1 MTVEAKLK
9 ISAQTSQAERALRQM
24 AGQLQDLRTHFLG
37 FLGLQ
42 QGTQAIAGLANMSDQ
57 YQSLRA
63 RLRLVTTGQE
73 EFNTALRTTQALSAK
88 YNQPLAETSTLYTRI
103 LSAVKPLNGGLREAS
118 VASEAM
124 LASLKISGATSAEA
138 GSAILQFSQALGS
151 GVLRG
156 EEFNAINEAAPRL
169 LDALAKGLGKP
180 KSELK
185 ALAEQGALT
194 TSAVVQALAKSLPEL
209 QREAAMIPAT
219 IGGAYDQLKGKIQQ
233 YVGAQAEANGAGK
246 AAIEVLTLLGNHVT
260 GLMNAL
266 QALAVVLL
274 AGWLGRAAM
283 AFEGVV
289 LGAAGATLGINIMTA
304 AVGRLWLAIGG
315 PVGGL
320 IVTIWA
326 LKEAWDAMG
335 WSRQGASDK
344 TSAQLNKETAAL
356 QQKVDELEAKKKAK
370 TIEPPERVQLVDLR
384 RQLAELNSEV
394 AKRQTSKEGADELAR
409 EGRRGPQAGTDMLD
423 PAGVKKFQDEYKT
436 RADIVKKY
444 ADERKNYL
452 LAKDKEIEAAQ
463 RTGNA
468 REVAKLQAEKSGALK
483 EQAYKERKDLETYDS
498 RDVANRI
505 AQAKVLY
512 DKDFELLADATAR
525 EKKLVQER
533 FEQGLLDLQSY
544 LAEKA
549 RLQDGE
555 LRQEI
560 DRLAVKKRE
569 EERVLA
575 INKQRL
581 KAAKNG
587 NEKEQAQEAVTTN
600 QNKIAEFDVEIT
612 KKERDRLDA
621 ARSLTTEAQQLTKE
635 LRDQQD
641 AIETQIKQLKGVESI
656 EDIQRRVQ
664 KQFAPELAKA
674 FQRDGGVEGDAVKN
688 VQKLID
694 LTVLKETLSRA
705 EREYARMLEN
715 IRIQEDAVRLDEAAG
730 AITVYEAERKI
741 FDIRAAQLPLLQAQL
756 AEVEKISGSL
766 SPEDQARAA
775 QAKNG
780 LKQMGD
786 LRTDAERQIRSSIG
800 GGFSQFFVD
809 IASGTKT
816 VGDALKNMLG
826 NFAQQIL
833 NMIAQRLGA
842 QLLESLMPAGGGG
855 VGSGLLSAGMKLF
868 GFHSG
873 GVVGTE
879 GSSFSRNVNAAAFAF
894 APRYHTGGIAG
905 MAPRRSDEMYAVLQ
919 KGEEVLTADD
929 PRHIKNMGAGG
940 GGVAVNITV
949 NGAQGD
955 KAAQGNG
962 AADLGR
968 MVEAVVDQWAIK
980 QSRPG
985 GMLFGRAR

>member
-24 AGQLQDLRTHFLG
+24 AGQLQDLRTQFLG

-63 RLRLVTTGQE
+63 RLRLVTDGQD

-88 YNQPLAETSTLYTRI
+88 YNQPLAETSSLYTRL

-246 AAIEVLTLLGNHVT
+246 AAIEVLTLLGNHFT

-283 AFEGVV
+283 AFEGMV

-356 QQKVDELEAKKKAK
+356 QQKVDELETKKKAK

-409 EGRRGPQAGTDMLD
+409 MLD
-423 PAGVKKFQDEYKT
+423 PAGVKKFEDEYKT
-436 RADIVKKY
+436 RADIVKGY
-444 ADERKNYL
+444 ADKRAAYIIS
-452 LAKDKEIEAAQ
+452 KDKEIEAAQ
-463 RTGNA
+463 RAGND
-468 REVAKLQAEKSGALK
+468 REVARLQKTKADHLKSEARAEKK
-483 EQAYKERKDLETYDS
+483 ELQTFDS
-498 RDVANRI
+498 DGIANRI

-512 DKDFELLADATAR
+512 DKDFELLSDATAR

-533 FEQGLLDLQSY
+533 FEQGLLDLQTY

-549 RLQDGE
+549 RLQNAE
-555 LRQEI
+555 LNQDI
-560 DRLAVKKRE
+560 DRLIAKQ
-569 EERVLA
+569 LA
-575 INKQRL
+575 EGRALAENQERL
-581 KAAKNG
+581 KRAKNG
-587 NEKEQAQEAVTTN
+587 NENEQAQEAVTTN
-600 QNKIAEFDVEIT
+600 QNKIAELDVEIT

-621 ARSLTTEAQQLTKE
+621 ARSLTTEAQQLTSE

-641 AIETQIKQLKGVESI
+641 AIETQIKQLKGVESL

-674 FQRDGGVEGDAVKN
+674 FQRDGGVEGDAVKK
-688 VQKLID
+688 VQELID
-694 LTVLKETLSRA
+694 LTVLRETLSKA

-741 FDIRAAQLPLLQAQL
+741 FDIRAAQLPLLRAQL
-756 AEVEKISGSL
+756 AEVEKISGRL

-800 GGFSQFFVD
+800 SGFSQFFVD

-873 GVVGTE
+873 GVVGME

>member
-24 AGQLQDLRTHFLG
+24 AGQLQDLRTQFLG

-63 RLRLVTTGQE
+63 RLRLVTDGQD

-88 YNQPLAETSTLYTRI
+88 YNQPLAETSSLYTRL

-246 AAIEVLTLLGNHVT
+246 AAIEVLTLLGNHFT

-283 AFEGVV
+283 AFEGMV

-356 QQKVDELEAKKKAK
+356 QQKVDELETKKKAK

-409 EGRRGPQAGTDMLD
+409 MLD
-423 PAGVKKFQDEYKT
+423 PAGVKKFEDEYKT
-436 RADIVKKY
+436 RADIVKGY
-444 ADERKNYL
+444 ADKRAAYIIS
-452 LAKDKEIEAAQ
+452 KDKEIEAAQ
-463 RTGNA
+463 RAGND
-468 REVAKLQAEKSGALK
+468 REVARLQKTKADHLKSEARAEKK
-483 EQAYKERKDLETYDS
+483 ELQTFDS
-498 RDVANRI
+498 DGIANRI

-512 DKDFELLADATAR
+512 DKDFELLSDATAR

-533 FEQGLLDLQSY
+533 FEQGLLDLQTY

-549 RLQDGE
+549 RLQNAE
-555 LRQEI
+555 LNQDI
-560 DRLAVKKRE
+560 DRLIAKQ
-569 EERVLA
+569 LA
-575 INKQRL
+575 EGRALAENQERL
-581 KAAKNG
+581 KRAKNG

-600 QNKIAEFDVEIT
+600 QNKIAELDVEIT

-621 ARSLTTEAQQLTKE
+621 ARSLTTEAQQLTSE

-641 AIETQIKQLKGVESI
+641 AIETQIKQLKGVESL

-715 IRIQEDAVRLDEAAG
+715 IRIQEDAVRIDEAAG

-741 FDIRAAQLPLLQAQL
+741 FDIRAAQLPLLRAQL

-800 GGFSQFFVD
+800 SGFSQFFVD

-833 NMIAQRLGA
+833 SMIAQRLGA

>member
-24 AGQLQDLRTHFLG
+24 AGQLQDLRTQFLG

-63 RLRLVTTGQE
+63 RLRLVTDGQD

-88 YNQPLAETSTLYTRI
+88 YNQPLAETSSLYTRL

-283 AFEGVV
+283 AFEGMV

-409 EGRRGPQAGTDMLD
+409 MLD

-444 ADERKNYL
+444 ADERKSYL

-463 RTGNA
+463 RAGNA

-512 DKDFELLADATAR
+512 DKDFELLSDATAR

-533 FEQGLLDLQSY
+533 FEQGLLDLQTY

-549 RLQDGE
+549 RLQNAE
-555 LRQEI
+555 LNQDI
-560 DRLAVKKRE
+560 DRLIAKQ
-569 EERVLA
+569 LA
-575 INKQRL
+575 EGRALAENQERL
-581 KAAKNG
+581 KRAKNG

-600 QNKIAEFDVEIT
+600 QNKIAELDVEIT

-621 ARSLTTEAQQLTKE
+621 ARSLTTEAQQLTNE

-715 IRIQEDAVRLDEAAG
+715 IRIQEDAVRIDEAAG

-741 FDIRAAQLPLLQAQL
+741 FDIRAAQLPLLRAQL

-800 GGFSQFFVD
+800 SGFSQFFVD

-833 NMIAQRLGA
+833 SMIAQRLGA

>member
-24 AGQLQDLRTHFLG
+24 AGQLQDLRTQFLG

-63 RLRLVTTGQE
+63 RLRLVTDGQD

-88 YNQPLAETSTLYTRI
+88 YNQPLAETSSLYTRL

-283 AFEGVV
+283 AFEGMV

-409 EGRRGPQAGTDMLD
+409 MLD

-444 ADERKNYL
+444 ADERKSYL

-463 RTGNA
+463 RAGNA

-512 DKDFELLADATAR
+512 DKDFELLSDATAR

-533 FEQGLLDLQSY
+533 FEQGLLDLQTY

-549 RLQDGE
+549 RLQNAE
-555 LRQEI
+555 LNQDI
-560 DRLAVKKRE
+560 DRLIAKQ
-569 EERVLA
+569 LA
-575 INKQRL
+575 EGRALAENQERL
-581 KAAKNG
+581 KRAKNG

-600 QNKIAEFDVEIT
+600 QNKIAELDVEIT

-621 ARSLTTEAQQLTKE
+621 ARSLTTEAQQLTNE

-715 IRIQEDAVRLDEAAG
+715 IRIQEDAVRIDEAAG
-730 AITVYEAERKI
+730 AISVYDAERKI
-741 FDIRAAQLPLLQAQL
+741 FDIRAAQLPLLRAQL

-800 GGFSQFFVD
+800 SGFSQFFVD

-833 NMIAQRLGA
+833 SMIAQRLGA